1 MDSSTFTLIAVS
13 FFSLSIILVAV
24 LFTEFAFAF
33 VFAPPGS
40 SPTDREKFNLSRQR
54 CKASH
59 QWCKTSQR
67 YIPLDKEENQD
78 DS

>member
-1 MDSSTFTLIAVS
+1 MDSSTSTLLIAVT
-13 FFSLSIILVAV
+13 FFSLSIIAI

-40 SPTDREKFNLSRQR
+40 SPTDRNNFNASRQI

-59 QWCKTSQR
+59 QWCPKSQR
-67 YIPLDKEENQD
+67 YISLDKDQK
-78 DS
+78 

>member
-1 MDSSTFTLIAVS
+1 MDSSTSTLFILVA
-13 FFSLSIILVAV
+13 FFSLSIIAI

-40 SPTDREKFNLSRQR
+40 SPTDRDNFNASRQI

-59 QWCKTSQR
+59 RWCQESQR
-67 YIPLDKEENQD
+67 YVSLDKDQK
-78 DS
+78 